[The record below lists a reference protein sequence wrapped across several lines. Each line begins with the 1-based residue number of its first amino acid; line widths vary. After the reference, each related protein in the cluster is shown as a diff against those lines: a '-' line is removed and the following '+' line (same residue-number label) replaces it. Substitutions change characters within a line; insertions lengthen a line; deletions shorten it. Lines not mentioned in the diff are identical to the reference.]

1 VPQYVLK
8 SFNPSGRL
16 IGRVEFR
23 CAADDEAMTALLC
36 MNEQKSCELW
46 CGPRLVTRWPGQT
59 AGSISRTRP
68 KRARPP
74 SRAGAAGLLL
84 YVSPAGE

>member
-36 MNEQKSCELW
+36 MTEQKPCELW
-46 CGPRLVTRWPGQT
+46 CGPRLVTRWPGRN
-59 AGSISRTRP
+59 A
-68 KRARPP
+68 APP
-74 SRAGAAGLLL
+74 SELSPRREPPRQSRAQGPLL
-84 YVSPAGE
+84 YVSPASE